1 MAPKAYFDTCVW
13 MALYDDP
20 NARENQSEIV
30 TALRRIVEC
39 HESGKVEV
47 VTSREVVGE
56 LENHLS
62 DARTCNKASQA
73 LELMGKLKPQ
83 HLPRAPADWG
93 KLIWGEMR
101 WGVALKF
108 RDAPKDEADREV
120 IEYMTENGV
129 DFYVSLDFKHI
140 LKKGMKENLELR
152 LEAERSRIVTP
163 QQLIAELCPDS

>member
-1 MAPKAYFDTCVW
+1 

-20 NARENQSEIV
+20 NVRENQSEIV

-56 LENHLS
+56 LVNHLL
-62 DARTCNKASQA
+62 DARKCDKARQA
-73 LELMGKLKPQ
+73 LDLMGKLKPQ
-83 HLPRAPADWG
+83 HLPRTPADCG
-93 KLIWGEMR
+93 KAICGEAR
-101 WGVALKF
+101 CGVGPKF
-108 RDAPKDEADREV
+108 RDLPRDEEDREV
-120 IEYMTENGV
+120 MEYMTENGV
-129 DFYVSLDFKHI
+129 DFYVSLDFEHI
-140 LKKGMKENLELR
+140 LKEGMKENLESR